1 MKKINIPNYGE
12 ILIKNIIFD
21 INGTIQFQGRISDEI
36 VKKFQEIKQIYNIY
50 LISADTRGNLKE
62 LAEKLGVKYIKIN
75 PIDVSEAEAKNQE
88 LEKLGK
94 NETIAIGNGNND
106 SLMLKNALFGILLIG
121 GEGATTKSL
130 LNSDVIFTDPI
141 DIIDFLKD
149 EKAIIGTLR
158 S

>member
-21 INGTIQFQGRISDEI
+21 INGTIQFQGKISDEI
-36 VKKFQEIKQIYNIY
+36 VKKFQEIKEIYNIY
-50 LISADTRGNLKE
+50 LISADTRGNLIQ
-62 LAEKLGVKYIKIN
+62 LAEKLGVKFIKIN
-75 PIDVSEAEAKNQE
+75 PKEISEAEAKNNE

-94 NETIAIGNGNND
+94 RETIAIGNGNND

-121 GEGATTKSL
+121 REGATTKSL
-130 LNSDVIFTDPI
+130 LNSDVIFTDTL
-141 DIIDFLKD
+141 DILDFLKD

>member
-1 MKKINIPNYGE
+1 MKKINIPHYGE

-21 INGTIQFQGRISDEI
+21 INGTIQFQGKISDEI
-36 VKKFQEIKQIYNIY
+36 VKKFQEIKEIYNLY

-75 PIDVSEAEAKNQE
+75 PTDVSEAEAKNQE

-121 GEGATTKSL
+121 REGATTKSL
-130 LNSDVIFTDPI
+130 LNSDVIFTDPM